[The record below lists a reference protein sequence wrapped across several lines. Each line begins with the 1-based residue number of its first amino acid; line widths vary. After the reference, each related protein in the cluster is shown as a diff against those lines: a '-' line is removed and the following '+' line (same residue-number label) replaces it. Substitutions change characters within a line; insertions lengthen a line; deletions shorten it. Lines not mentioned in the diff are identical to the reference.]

1 MDVRTKCTSEEP
13 LESLGQ
19 DLPAGSHRLLQF
31 TNCRLV
37 RGHQIIHEDLWVRD
51 GRIVN
56 PEPVFFDEQAKA
68 HCRID
73 CGGAIIAPGYIDL
86 QINGGYGVDFS
97 YDTETIEEGVATVAR
112 GLVKSGVTSFCP
124 TLVTSPNDSYHTIL
138 PRIPAEVPK
147 GAGILGIHAEGP
159 FINPQKK
166 GAHPEHCIQTI
177 DKGLSTLKD
186 TYGSLERIKII
197 TLAPEKVTDPE
208 VIGQLVERG
217 ITVALGHSMAS
228 LSDGERA
235 VQQGATLITHLFNAM
250 LPFHHR
256 DPGLVGLLAS
266 DAVPHGRTVYFG
278 IISDGV
284 HTHPAAL
291 RIAYRTHPQGLI
303 LVTDAISALG
313 LEEGVHH
320 IGQLPLQVK
329 QGKAF
334 IAGTETLCGSIA
346 PMDECV
352 RIFQKATDCS
362 VVYAIEAA
370 TLHPAQCLKI
380 DHQKGTLDFGSDA
393 DFILLDD
400 QLRVLSTWIAGVC
413 VHRTAK

>member
-1 MDVRTKCTSEEP
+1 MSSAAEE
-13 LESLGQ
+13 
-19 DLPAGSHRLLQF
+19 LLQF
-31 TNCRLV
+31 VNCRLV
-37 RGHQIIHEDLWVRD
+37 RDHGLVEDYLWVRN
-51 GRIVN
+51 GKIIN
-56 PEPVFFDEQAKA
+56 PEPVFFDEQSKA
-68 HCRID
+68 HRRID
-73 CGGAIIAPGYIDL
+73 CGGAIIAPGYIDI

-97 YDTETIEEGVATVAR
+97 YDKETTEAGVVKVAR

-138 PRIPAEVPK
+138 PRIPK
-147 GAGILGIHAEGP
+147 TIDGGAGVLGVHVEGP

-166 GAHPEHCIQTI
+166 GAHPENCIQTI
-177 DKGLSTLKD
+177 DNGIATVRD
-186 TYGSLERIKII
+186 TYGSLDGIKII
-197 TLAPEKVTDPE
+197 TLAPEKVKDAT
-208 VIGQLVERG
+208 VIRELVNSG
-217 ITVALGHSMAS
+217 ITVSLGHSMGT
-228 LSDGERA
+228 LSDGEHA
-235 VQQGATLITHLFNAM
+235 VKHGATLITHLFNAM

-266 DAVPHGRTVYFG
+266 DAIPQGKTVYFG

-291 RIAYRTHPQGLI
+291 RIAYRTHPEGLI

-313 LEEGVHH
+313 LEDGVHH

-334 IAGTETLCGSIA
+334 IAGTDTLCGSIA

-352 RIFQKATDCS
+352 RIFQRATDCS
-362 VVYAIEAA
+362 KVYAIEAA
-370 TLHPAQCLKI
+370 SLHPAKCLGI
-380 DHQKGTLDFGSDA
+380 ERQKGTLDFDSDA

-400 QLRVLSTWIAGVC
+400 NLQLLSTWISGVC
-413 VHRTAK
+413 VHSNNN

>member
-1 MDVRTKCTSEEP
+1 MY
-13 LESLGQ
+13 L
-19 DLPAGSHRLLQF
+19 
-31 TNCRLV
+31 
-37 RGHQIIHEDLWVRD
+37 
-51 GRIVN
+51 
-56 PEPVFFDEQAKA
+56 
-68 HCRID
+68 
-73 CGGAIIAPGYIDL
+73 
-86 QINGGYGVDFS
+86 
-97 YDTETIEEGVATVAR
+97 
-112 GLVKSGVTSFCP
+112 SF
-124 TLVTSPNDSYHTIL
+124 
-138 PRIPAEVPK
+138 K
-147 GAGILGIHAEGP
+147 
-159 FINPQKK
+159 
-166 GAHPEHCIQTI
+166 
-177 DKGLSTLKD
+177 KGLSTLES

-208 VIGQLVERG
+208 VIGQLADRG

-228 LSDGERA
+228 LNDGERA

-266 DAVPHGRTVYFG
+266 DAVPRGRTVYFG

-352 RIFQKATDCS
+352 RIFQKATGKILAADTCS
-362 VVYAIEAA
+362 YPTSSAVHVSGTGCTMCVWECAKIATHLEEDVVVEVAVAV
-370 TLHPAQCLKI
+370 
-380 DHQKGTLDFGSDA
+380 G
-393 DFILLDD
+393 
-400 QLRVLSTWIAGVC
+400 
-413 VHRTAK
+413 

>member
-1 MDVRTKCTSEEP
+1 MADRRMCLDGEESK
-13 LESLGQ
+13 EC
-19 DLPAGSHRLLQF
+19 HRLLQL

-37 RGHQIIHEDLWVRD
+37 RGHRLIRDDLWVRD

-56 PEPVFFDEQAKA
+56 PEPIFFDEQATA
-68 HCRID
+68 HRRVD
-73 CGGAIIAPGYIDL
+73 CNNAIIAPGYIDL

-97 YDTETIEEGVATVAR
+97 YDTETIEEGVEKVAC

-124 TLVTSPNDSYHTIL
+124 TLVTSPSQSYHTIL
-138 PRIPAEVPK
+138 PRIPKAVPN

-166 GAHPEHCIQTI
+166 GAHPESCIRTI
-177 DKGLSTLKD
+177 DKSQGLSTLES
-186 TYGSLERIKII
+186 TYGSLDRIKIL
-197 TLAPEKVTDPE
+197 TLAPEKVTDQQ
-208 VIGQLVERG
+208 VIGQLVDRG
-217 ITVALGHSMAS
+217 ITVSLGHSMAS
-228 LSDGERA
+228 LSDGEQA

-266 DAVPHGRTVYFG
+266 DAVPQGRTVYFG

-320 IGQLPLQVK
+320 IGQLPLEVK

-352 RIFQKATDCS
+352 RIFKKATDCS
-362 VVYAIEAA
+362 IVYAIEAA
-370 TLHPAQCLKI
+370 TLHPAKCLKI
-380 DHQKGTLDFGSDA
+380 EKQKGTLDFGSDA
-393 DFILLDD
+393 DFIILDD
-400 QLRVLSTWIAGVC
+400 ELRVISTWIAGEC
-413 VHRTAK
+413 VHRTAAK

>member
-1 MDVRTKCTSEEP
+1 MS
-13 LESLGQ
+13 SA
-19 DLPAGSHRLLQF
+19 AGELLQF
-31 TNCRLV
+31 VNCRLV
-37 RGHQIIHEDLWVRD
+37 RDHGLVEDYLWVRN
-51 GRIVN
+51 GKIIN
-56 PEPVFFDEQAKA
+56 PEPVFFDEQSKA
-68 HCRID
+68 HRRID
-73 CGGAIIAPGYIDL
+73 CGGAIIAPGYIDI

-97 YDTETIEEGVATVAR
+97 YDKETTEAGVVKVAR

-138 PRIPAEVPK
+138 PRIPK
-147 GAGILGIHAEGP
+147 KIDGGAGVLGVHVEGP

-166 GAHPEHCIQTI
+166 GAHPENCIQTI
-177 DKGLSTLKD
+177 DNGIATVRD
-186 TYGSLERIKII
+186 TYGSLDGIKII
-197 TLAPEKVTDPE
+197 TLAPEKVKDAT
-208 VIGQLVERG
+208 VIRELVNSG
-217 ITVALGHSMAS
+217 ITVSLGHSMGT
-228 LSDGERA
+228 LSDGEHA
-235 VQQGATLITHLFNAM
+235 VKHGATLITHLFNAM

-266 DAVPHGRTVYFG
+266 DAIPQGKTVYFG

-291 RIAYRTHPQGLI
+291 RIAYRTHPEGLI

-313 LEEGVHH
+313 LEDGVHH

-334 IAGTETLCGSIA
+334 IAGTDTLCGSIA

-352 RIFQKATDCS
+352 RIFQRATDCTK
-362 VVYAIEAA
+362 VYAIEAA
-370 TLHPAQCLKI
+370 SLHPAKCLGI
-380 DHQKGTLDFGSDA
+380 ERQKGTLDFDSDA

-400 QLRVLSTWIAGVC
+400 NLQLLSTWISGVC
-413 VHRTAK
+413 VHSSNN

>member
-1 MDVRTKCTSEEP
+1 MAAPEDAPRMGDP
-13 LESLGQ
+13 Q
-19 DLPAGSHRLLQF
+19 QPQHPQHRLMQF

-37 RGHQIIHEDLWVRD
+37 RGHRLVQDDLWVRD
-51 GRIVN
+51 GRIVD
-56 PEPVFFDEQAKA
+56 PEPIFFDEQAKA
-68 HCRID
+68 HTRID
-73 CGGAIIAPGYIDL
+73 CGNAIIAPGYLDL

-97 YDTETIEEGVATVAR
+97 YDTDTIEEGVAKVAR
-112 GLVKSGVTSFCP
+112 GLITNGVTSFCP

-138 PRIPAEVPK
+138 PRIPREVER

-166 GAHPEHCIQTI
+166 GAHPENCIQTI
-177 DKGLSTLKD
+177 EKGLSTLED
-186 TYGSLERIKII
+186 TYGSLERIKIV
-197 TLAPEKVTDPE
+197 TLAPEKVSDPE

-217 ITVALGHSMAS
+217 ITVSLGHSMAS
-228 LSDGERA
+228 LGDGERA
-235 VQQGATLITHLFNAM
+235 VQQGASLITHLFNAM

-266 DAVPHGRTVYFG
+266 DAVPPGRTVYFG
-278 IISDGV
+278 IIADGV

-320 IGQLPLQVK
+320 IGQLPLEVK
-329 QGKAF
+329 QGRAF

-352 RIFQKATDCS
+352 RIFHKATGCS

-380 DHQKGTLDFGSDA
+380 EKRKGTLDFGSDA

-400 QLRVLSTWIAGVC
+400 DLRVLSTWIAGDC
-413 VHRTAK
+413 VHNK

>member
-1 MDVRTKCTSEEP
+1 MDVRTNCTCEEQATDGEIP
-13 LESLGQ
+13 ER
-19 DLPAGSHRLLQF
+19 SHRLLQF

-37 RGHQIIHEDLWVRD
+37 RGHRIIHDDLWVRD

-56 PEPVFFDEQAKA
+56 PEPVFFDEQVKS

-97 YDTETIEEGVATVAR
+97 YDTETIEEGVTTVAL

-124 TLVTSPNDSYHTIL
+124 TLVTSPNESYHTIL
-138 PRIPAEVPK
+138 PRIPKDVPK

-166 GAHPEHCIQTI
+166 GAHPENCIQTI
-177 DKGLSTLKD
+177 DKGLSSLES

-208 VIGQLVERG
+208 VIGQLADRG

-228 LSDGERA
+228 LNDGERA

-266 DAVPHGRTVYFG
+266 DAVPRGRTVYFG
-278 IISDGV
+278 LISDGV

-352 RIFQKATDCS
+352 RIFQKATGCS

-380 DHQKGTLDFGSDA
+380 EKQKGTLDFGSDA

-400 QLRVLSTWIAGVC
+400 ELQVLSTWIAGTC

>member
-1 MDVRTKCTSEEP
+1 MY
-13 LESLGQ
+13 L
-19 DLPAGSHRLLQF
+19 
-31 TNCRLV
+31 
-37 RGHQIIHEDLWVRD
+37 
-51 GRIVN
+51 
-56 PEPVFFDEQAKA
+56 
-68 HCRID
+68 
-73 CGGAIIAPGYIDL
+73 
-86 QINGGYGVDFS
+86 
-97 YDTETIEEGVATVAR
+97 
-112 GLVKSGVTSFCP
+112 SF
-124 TLVTSPNDSYHTIL
+124 
-138 PRIPAEVPK
+138 K
-147 GAGILGIHAEGP
+147 
-159 FINPQKK
+159 
-166 GAHPEHCIQTI
+166 
-177 DKGLSTLKD
+177 KGLSTLES

-208 VIGQLVERG
+208 VIGQLADRG

-228 LSDGERA
+228 LNDGERA

-266 DAVPHGRTVYFG
+266 DAVPRGRTVYFG

-352 RIFQKATDCS
+352 RIFQKATGK
-362 VVYAIEAA
+362 ILAA
-370 TLHPAQCLKI
+370 DTC
-380 DHQKGTLDFGSDA
+380 
-393 DFILLDD
+393 
-400 QLRVLSTWIAGVC
+400 
-413 VHRTAK
+413 

>member
-1 MDVRTKCTSEEP
+1 MQCTWEEKTT
-13 LESLGQ
+13 SGNC
-19 DLPAGSHRLLQF
+19 LLQF

-37 RGHQIIHEDLWVRD
+37 RGHRIIQEDLWVRN

-56 PEPVFFDEQAKA
+56 PEPVFFEEQVKS
-68 HCRID
+68 HRRID

-138 PRIPAEVPK
+138 PRIPSEVPK

-166 GAHPEHCIQTI
+166 GAHPENCIQTI
-177 DKGLSTLKD
+177 DKVSIFVTLQGLGTLEA
-186 TYGSLERIKII
+186 TYGSLERLKII
-197 TLAPEKVTDPE
+197 TLAPEKVTDRE
-208 VIGQLVERG
+208 VIGQLVDRG

-235 VQQGATLITHLFNAM
+235 VQQGASLITHLFNAM

-266 DAVPHGRTVYFG
+266 DAVPRGRTVYFG
-278 IISDGV
+278 IIADGV

-380 DHQKGTLDFGSDA
+380 EDRKGTLDFGSDA

-400 QLRVLSTWIAGVC
+400 RLQVLSTWIAGTC

>member
-1 MDVRTKCTSEEP
+1 MSQRV
-13 LESLGQ
+13 LESWASMPRVLSSIRRRRVRIRRT
-19 DLPAGSHRLLQF
+19 AYRLLI
-31 TNCRLV
+31 R
-37 RGHQIIHEDLWVRD
+37 
-51 GRIVN
+51 
-56 PEPVFFDEQAKA
+56 
-68 HCRID
+68 
-73 CGGAIIAPGYIDL
+73 
-86 QINGGYGVDFS
+86 FS
-97 YDTETIEEGVATVAR
+97 PFVQPQGLTTLEG
-112 GLVKSGVTSFCP
+112 
-124 TLVTSPNDSYHTIL
+124 
-138 PRIPAEVPK
+138 
-147 GAGILGIHAEGP
+147 
-159 FINPQKK
+159 
-166 GAHPEHCIQTI
+166 
-177 DKGLSTLKD
+177 

-208 VIGQLVERG
+208 VIGQLVDRG
-217 ITVALGHSMAS
+217 ITVSLGHSMAS

-380 DHQKGTLDFGSDA
+380 EKQKGTLDFGSDA
-393 DFILLDD
+393 DFVLLDD
-400 QLRVLSTWIAGVC
+400 NLRVLSTWIAGTC
-413 VHRTAK
+413 VYQTVK